1 MLAHERRWWDQGI
14 VSLAGVDEAGRGPLA
29 GPVVAAAVSVPRALI
44 ESLFA
49 ASWRALTDSKR
60 LTDQKRRAFFIS
72 ITSLAGVTFGI
83 GRCSPAEIDDLN
95 ILRAT
100 HLAMARAID
109 SLPVRPERALV
120 DGLPVKGL
128 PVDHEA
134 IVGGDGKSLLIA
146 AASVVAK
153 VTRDDE
159 MLELDRQ
166 FPAYGFAA
174 HKGYGTKQHL
184 EALRQHGPC
193 RAHRQSF
200 APVAQAELPFG
211 RSGLEAGPT

>member
-1 MLAHERRWWDQGI
+1 MLDHERRWWDQGI

-29 GPVVAAAVSVPRALI
+29 GPVVAASVYVSRGLI
-44 ESLFA
+44 ESLLA
-49 ASWRALTDSKR
+49 GSWSDLTDSKR
-60 LTDQKRRAFFIS
+60 LSDKKRRAFFVS
-72 ITSLAGVTFGI
+72 ITQLDGVTYGV
-83 GRCSPAEIDDLN
+83 GQCSPAEIDDFN

-100 HLAMARAID
+100 HVAMARAIVAMPC
-109 SLPVRPERALV
+109 LPERVLV

-146 AASVVAK
+146 AASIVAK
-153 VTRDDE
+153 VTRDDV

-166 FPAYGFAA
+166 YPVYGFAD

-193 RAHRQSF
+193 PAHRRSF
-200 APVAQAELPFG
+200 APVAQAELPLG
-211 RSGLEAGPT
+211 GSGLEAGPT